1 MGKKCATF
9 TGKKQDKMQLNILM
23 NLAIKNSKLKMQE
36 KNFWEDCKIRRAG
49 KREMNEKCEELES
62 NQN

>member
-1 MGKKCATF
+1 
-9 TGKKQDKMQLNILM
+9 MQLNISM
-23 NLAIKNSKLKMQE
+23 KLATNNNKLNMQE

-62 NQN
+62 NQNQKKTIKRRR